1 LGKKTNPSGR
11 CCCLLRVLHSLR
23 CVYQHEDAHCRKSN
37 PRHSWRR
44 LNPSCQHHS
53 ERPVQR
59 KELLGGAFT
68 EYVSWRWNWW
78 INLPIQGTTFILLLL
93 FLDVHNPRTKVMDGI
108 KAIDWFGCVTML
120 GLILML
126 LLGLDFGGETFSW
139 NSPTV
144 ICLVIFGALMSL
156 FFIYSEKRL
165 AKYPLMPLTIF
176 SHRSNIASLLV
187 CTIHGFVLI
196 AAEYYLPL

>member
-1 LGKKTNPSGR
+1 MKMLIAGRAIQGTAGGGLILLVNITVSDLFSVRNRSLYLG
-11 CCCLLRVLHSLR
+11 LLEFVW
-23 CVYQHEDAHCRKSN
+23 AFAAGIG
-37 PRHSWRR
+37 PI
-44 LNPSCQHHS
+44 
-53 ERPVQR
+53 
-59 KELLGGAFT
+59 LGGAFT

-78 INLPIQGTTFILLLL
+78 INLPIQGTAFLLLLL

-144 ICLVIFGALMSL
+144 ICLIVFGALMSL